1 MQQQQQQQ
9 QQQRLFVSLSFFF
22 YSINRMGIP
31 FSRLGFLFCFITGQ
45 QEPLGIPIETKLFLL
60 FPFFFVCVKI

>member
-1 MQQQQQQQ
+1 MSNATATAAAAA
-9 QQQRLFVSLSFFF
+9 FCFSFFFF